1 MMSDR
6 STSAERARRVT
17 LAGVSDED
25 DTAISYDVLRR
36 GTPVVDST
44 GVEVGTVH
52 EVLDNAREHIFD
64 GIVVATRDGRRFV
77 DAPEVARI
85 TERRVTLTIDAATV
99 AALPDHSSLPPAVE
113 ALGGGVRRRMSR
125 LRGRLG
131 R

>member
-1 MMSDR
+1 M
-6 STSAERARRVT
+6 APA
-17 LAGVSDED
+17 ADEL
-25 DTAISYDVLRR
+25 AISYDVLRR
-36 GTPVVDST
+36 GTAVVDSE

-85 TERRVTLTIDAATV
+85 TNRAVTLTIDAGTV
-99 AALPDHSSLPPAVE
+99 AARPERSAPPGAVTR
-113 ALGGGVRRRMSR
+113 LGDDLRRGASR
-125 LRGRLG
+125 LRRRLG